1 MQLFDT
7 HAHMDAD
14 RFDQDRAEILAD
26 MPKRQIRYLMNV
38 GCDASSSLASVRL
51 AEEYPFIYA
60 AVGSH
65 PDDAAAMGED
75 LIALYRELA
84 TQHQKVRAIGEIGLD
99 YHYEDNPSRDV
110 QQEWFIEQIELAKEL
125 ELPIIVHSRDAAQ
138 DTYEILRDYD
148 AAQVGGVLHSYS
160 GAPEM
165 AQKYVDMGF
174 YLGIGGMVTFENAKK
189 VALTVEKIPL
199 ERLLIETDCPY
210 LAPVP
215 MRGKR
220 NDSRNLRYTAARIA
234 EIKGITPEEV
244 ARVTTEN
251 AKRLFGIS

>member
-1 MQLFDT
+1 
-7 HAHMDAD
+7 
-14 RFDQDRAEILAD
+14 
-26 MPKRQIRYLMNV
+26 
-38 GCDASSSLASVRL
+38 
-51 AEEYPFIYA
+51 
-60 AVGSH
+60 
-65 PDDAAAMGED
+65 
-75 LIALYRELA
+75 
-84 TQHQKVRAIGEIGLD
+84 
-99 YHYEDNPSRDV
+99 
-110 QQEWFIEQIELAKEL
+110 
-125 ELPIIVHSRDAAQ
+125 
-138 DTYEILRDYD
+138 
-148 AAQVGGVLHSYS
+148 
-160 GAPEM
+160 M

-189 VALTVEKIPL
+189 VALTVEKMPL

>member
-1 MQLFDT
+1 M
-7 HAHMDAD
+7 
-14 RFDQDRAEILAD
+14 
-26 MPKRQIRYLMNV
+26 
-38 GCDASSSLASVRL
+38 
-51 AEEYPFIYA
+51 
-60 AVGSH
+60 
-65 PDDAAAMGED
+65 
-75 LIALYRELA
+75 
-84 TQHQKVRAIGEIGLD
+84 D

-189 VALTVEKIPL
+189 VALTVEKMPL

-244 ARVTTEN
+244 ARVTTE
-251 AKRLFGIS
+251 KRKTAVWVS